1 MVWVC
6 GRCGYEV
13 PEDEISRYTLS
24 EEELLKF
31 ANEIQD
37 EGRKRLLAM
46 GAWRCPG
53 CGRVIRPMMIDEV
66 LKVMLEERRRYRK
79 W

>member
-13 PEDEISRYTLS
+13 PEGEIQRYTLS
-24 EEELLKF
+24 EKELLEHVKGM
-31 ANEIQD
+31 D
-37 EGRKRLLAM
+37 EENRMRFLAM

-53 CGRVIRPMMIDEV
+53 CGRIIRPMMIDEV
-66 LKVMLEERRRYRK
+66 LTQPS
-79 W
+79 